1 MESDAAFATNVNQ
14 GDFTPKN
21 EFRVYSGATDFMGLG
36 GGRDAYQ
43 NLKNVLPAN
52 PPILT
57 NSIELGVDSN
67 FALYDIQTARNA
79 TGGKA
84 ARMWPQTENG
94 LKLALEKFPPLRIEW
109 ELSTLGGRSDD
120 QVCHHQIPSLYFSSS
135 NRHPPPKPETRN
147 PKLFPLFISPLL
159 IATPLLRHAFS
170 PLALHPHPLSLPS
183 PAPLSSSPTVGADH
197 QMLHSTRSLAK
208 KQKNPFHVKPH
219 TLDRRLFCS

>member
-135 NRHPPPKPETRN
+135 NRHPPPPPRV
-147 PKLFPLFISPLL
+147 FASGSP
-159 IATPLLRHAFS
+159 PS
-170 PLALHPHPLSLPS
+170 PALASLPS
-183 PAPLSSSPTVGADH
+183 TSLIVSNRGRRSSNA
-197 QMLHSTRSLAK
+197 A
-208 KQKNPFHVKPH
+208 
-219 TLDRRLFCS
+219 LDTQPC